1 MHEDTTI
8 KKMIKIEAIEE
19 KEFSSNE
26 KNLTKLQLKEDY
38 IKSVEK
44 VKLKDIVLQLT
55 NKVFSLDSL
64 YEKQKIVASI
74 NLMLD
79 LRKYRT
85 NEKDLYSINLI
96 IRNLKAFHKVQK
108 DSKDKTI
115 SNFERDFVINSLIIL
130 AFNHFFNNTLK
141 ALYVK

>member
-1 MHEDTTI
+1 MDTTI

-74 NLMLD
+74 NLMQD
-79 LRKYRT
+79 LKKYRT

-108 DSKDKTI
+108 DSKDKSI

>member
-1 MHEDTTI
+1 MDTTI

-79 LRKYRT
+79 LKKYRT

-108 DSKDKTI
+108 DQKDKTI

-141 ALYVK
+141 ALYIK

>member
-1 MHEDTTI
+1 METI
-8 KKMIKIEAIEE
+8 LKKMIKVEAIEE
-19 KEFSSNE
+19 KEFFSNE
-26 KNLTKLQLKEDY
+26 KNLTMLKLKEDY
-38 IKSVEK
+38 IKEVEK
-44 VKLKDIVLQLT
+44 DKLKDIVLQLT

-74 NLMLD
+74 NLMQD
-79 LRKYRT
+79 LKKYRT

-141 ALYVK
+141 ALYTK

>member
-1 MHEDTTI
+1 METI
-8 KKMIKIEAIEE
+8 LKKMIEVEAIEE
-19 KEFSSNE
+19 KEFFSNE
-26 KNLTKLQLKEDY
+26 KNLTMLKLKEDY
-38 IKSVEK
+38 IKEVEK
-44 VKLKDIVLQLT
+44 DKLKDIVLQLT

-74 NLMLD
+74 NLMQD
-79 LRKYRT
+79 LKKYRT

-141 ALYVK
+141 ALYTK

>member
-1 MHEDTTI
+1 METI
-8 KKMIKIEAIEE
+8 LKKMIKVEAIEE
-19 KEFSSNE
+19 KEFFSNE
-26 KNLTKLQLKEDY
+26 KNLTMLKLKEDY
-38 IKSVEK
+38 IKEVEK
-44 VKLKDIVLQLT
+44 DKLKDIVLQLT

-74 NLMLD
+74 NLMQD
-79 LRKYRT
+79 LKKYRT

>member
-1 MHEDTTI
+1 MDTTI
-8 KKMIKIEAIEE
+8 KKMIKVEAIEE
-19 KEFSSNE
+19 KEFFSGD
-26 KNLTKLQLKEDY
+26 KNLTMLKLKETY
-38 IKSVEK
+38 IKEVEK
-44 VKLKDIVLQLT
+44 DKLKDIVLQLT

-74 NLMLD
+74 NLMID
-79 LRKYRT
+79 LRKYRN

>member
-1 MHEDTTI
+1 METI
-8 KKMIKIEAIEE
+8 LKKMIKVEAIEE
-19 KEFSSNE
+19 KEFFSNE
-26 KNLTKLQLKEDY
+26 KNLTMLKLKEDY
-38 IKSVEK
+38 IKEVEK
-44 VKLKDIVLQLT
+44 DKLKDIVLHLT
-55 NKVFSLDSL
+55 NKIFSLDSL

-74 NLMLD
+74 NLMQD
-79 LRKYRT
+79 LKKYRT

-115 SNFERDFVINSLIIL
+115 SNFERDFIINSLIIL

>member
-1 MHEDTTI
+1 METI
-8 KKMIKIEAIEE
+8 LKKMIKVEAIEE
-19 KEFSSNE
+19 KEFFSNE
-26 KNLTKLQLKEDY
+26 KNLTMLKLKEDY
-38 IKSVEK
+38 IKEVEK
-44 VKLKDIVLQLT
+44 DKLKDIVLHLT

>member
-1 MHEDTTI
+1 METI
-8 KKMIKIEAIEE
+8 LKKMIKVEAIEE
-19 KEFSSNE
+19 KEFFSND
-26 KNLTKLQLKEDY
+26 KNLTMLKLKEDY
-38 IKSVEK
+38 IKEVEK
-44 VKLKDIVLQLT
+44 EKLKDIVLHLT
-55 NKVFSLDSL
+55 NKIFSLSSL

-115 SNFERDFVINSLIIL
+115 SNFERDFRYYVAL
-130 AFNHFFNNTLK
+130 AQNL
-141 ALYVK
+141 

>member
-1 MHEDTTI
+1 METI
-8 KKMIKIEAIEE
+8 LKKMIKVEAIEE
-19 KEFSSNE
+19 KEFFSNE
-26 KNLTKLQLKEDY
+26 KNLTMLKLKEDY
-38 IKSVEK
+38 IKEVEK
-44 VKLKDIVLQLT
+44 DKLKDIVLQLT

-74 NLMLD
+74 NLMQD
-79 LRKYRT
+79 LKKYRT

-141 ALYVK
+141 ALYIK

>member
-1 MHEDTTI
+1 MDTTI
-8 KKMIKIEAIEE
+8 KKMIKVEAIEE

-38 IKSVEK
+38 VKEVEK
-44 VKLKDIVLQLT
+44 GKLKDIVLQLT

-74 NLMLD
+74 NLMQD

-108 DSKDKTI
+108 DQKDKTI